1 MTFIWSTHVRQADIC
16 REGLILCLAM
26 KRFAFQCERRF
37 LTVSKRRSV
46 LPQMIENWDDPGT
59 TLSTLHFRKRFST
72 YQLHRTM
79 LTIQQQNQRL
89 DNRSIVRKFSPHRHT
104 SICTCVHFQYLP
116 ALHRCLNIGEKRHP
130 CPVGPDTHLSCKG
143 VCNSVVR
150 KLHLRSQPSHPIVV
164 WCVDWLNS
172 NQQQQLVPSDLVA
185 LHAFRNRK
193 RFCWLVNANYS

>member
-164 WCVDWLNS
+164 
-172 NQQQQLVPSDLVA
+172 
-185 LHAFRNRK
+185 
-193 RFCWLVNANYS
+193 